1 MKLSQSCFVINAVV
15 PFCSLFAPFTSA
27 CEKLPPLVV
36 LRRVKRVCLSL
47 CTLDFPLHTPTYPPH
62 TPVILDN
69 FTPTENAVLFFL
81 AYLASTIED
90 LLAAD
95 VYVFYGHLLFN
106 R

>member
-1 MKLSQSCFVINAVV
+1 MLSSPFVLYLRY
-15 PFCSLFAPFTSA
+15 SLLRVKNF
-27 CEKLPPLVV
+27 PPLWFYVASNA
-36 LRRVKRVCLSL
+36 CASL